1 MKEKDKLFKK
11 YISKKSTLAKAKYK
25 EARNKYF
32 HRIQEKKE
40 AFFASILEKQKHN
53 IKKTWQTINILLG
66 KTKNHSCT
74 SLSIHGELSTND
86 AKIADHFNKHFT
98 TIGGNLK
105 KDMNHT
111 GAKFDDYLGSSYPH
125 CMYVNPTCV
134 SKIKNILSGMQS
146 KTVVV

>member
-1 MKEKDKLFKK
+1 MP
-11 YISKKSTLAKAKYK
+11 
-25 EARNKYF
+25 NKYF

-40 AFFASILEKQKHN
+40 TFFASILEKQKHN

-74 SLSIHGELSTND
+74 SLSIHGELSTDD

-105 KDMNHT
+105 KRHE
-111 GAKFDDYLGSSYPH
+111 PH
-125 CMYVNPTCV
+125 RC
-134 SKIKNILSGMQS
+134 
-146 KTVVV
+146 